1 MSNLKN
7 NFASKLTS
15 VVKTAKKAHF
25 VYTASFADG
34 RVPAVIRTSNRDY
47 VSVTQITCGD
57 NRTDFLFSSK
67 PTASLSKAEQYRVVA
82 VVQVQN
88 PPAPQPVVANKV
100 TKHKGY
106 SIREQD
112 QRIGNEIVCSNF
124 SVYDDEGEFLH
135 RAKTLDAAKD
145 WIDAEQAGEHDSPAP
160 EPVVA
165 EPTIIDLKDL
175 SLEQVSEMYRNGT
188 ISEALTEVYIELWN
202 QGPHMTR
209 AQLSDGV
216 IRNYLAP
223 EPVKEITKASATT
236 AGFIEDQATGNVRG
250 VIRQYGK
257 VIWIEPKHSE
267 TRQEAVAKARAQ
279 LAEIGPES
287 EAERRNRI
295 QIDHGYDAYA
305 REEGHSDLP
314 DSY

>member
-160 EPVVA
+160 EPTDKELAAYQPKIVTDA
-165 EPTIIDLKDL
+165 ITK
-175 SLEQVSEMYRNGT
+175 
-188 ISEALTEVYIELWN
+188 ALR
-202 QGPHMTR
+202 P
-209 AQLSDGV
+209 
-216 IRNYLAP
+216 AP
-223 EPVKEITKASATT
+223 EPVHEITKASATT
-236 AGFIEDQATGNVRG
+236 AGFIEDAATGNVRG

-305 REEGHSDLP
+305 REEGHYDLP